1 MEISFSVLAAL
12 GVALAIGVLIGL
24 ERESLRQ
31 HQNVSILVGL
41 RSFVFI
47 SLWGFLSSYIS
58 TIWLSWFFPVAFF
71 SLILL
76 ISLAYFVRSTK
87 GELSGGMTTEIACIL
102 TFLLAGLSLHMDN
115 RIVLA
120 LGVVVAL
127 VLSVKVAFTNI
138 LKRYP
143 REAVIATIQFAVL
156 TAVIL
161 PFLPNEYIGPWQFF
175 NPYVA
180 WWIVVLVTGM
190 SYLGYI
196 LHLLI
201 SSRSSI
207 FVTSAIGA
215 MVSSTAITNTLAQLS
230 KSTRLPASLFV
241 CGCIVAS
248 TIAALRVW
256 FTASV
261 INASLIT
268 LLAIPMGLIV
278 ITGLIFLWVWR
289 SQTATVEETAAFE
302 NPFQLKKAITFAFIF
317 VMVAFFARSS
327 IALFGTSGLYLTSAI
342 AGIADVDAMTITT
355 SQLLGG
361 GTITKLQALT
371 AILLVFLSNMAMKC
385 GIVFGFGHPTMRRM
399 MLKYTVCTCAIL
411 LIYLVIVYILHLY

>member
-31 HQNVSILVGL
+31 HQNVSILAGL

-71 SLILL
+71 SFILL
-76 ISLAYFVRSTK
+76 IGLAYFVRSTK

-120 LGVVVAL
+120 LGVLVAL
-127 VLSVKVAFTNI
+127 VLSVKVAFANI

-190 SYLGYI
+190 SYVGYL
-196 LHLLI
+196 LHLFL

-207 FVTSAIGA
+207 FLTSILGGI
-215 MVSSTAITNTLAQLS
+215 VSTTALTTTFSQLS
-230 KSTRLPASLFV
+230 KVTKLPASLLI
-241 CGCIVAS
+241 CGCIIASSIGAIRVWITGSIVNRELIALLAVPMLLIVLVGLVFLWMWRSRS
-248 TIAALRVW
+248 TI
-256 FTASV
+256 
-261 INASLIT
+261 
-268 LLAIPMGLIV
+268 
-278 ITGLIFLWVWR
+278 
-289 SQTATVEETAAFE
+289 VEEQSSFE
-302 NPFQLKKAITFAFIF
+302 NPFQLKKSITFAVVFTTS
-317 VMVAFFARSS
+317 AFLARASMEV
-327 IALFGTSGLYLTSAI
+327 FGTNGFYITSFL
-342 AGIADVDAMTITT
+342 AGFADVDAMVIAASQFVGNQTITH
-355 SQLLGG
+355 
-361 GTITKLQALT
+361 LQGLT
-371 AILLVFLSNMAMKC
+371 AIVLVFFSNMAMKC
-385 GIVFGFGHPTMRRM
+385 GIVFMFAQAAMRRM
-399 MLKYTVCTCAIL
+399 MLIYTATVCLVL
-411 LIYLVIVYILHLY
+411 LVFLVVVHTLHLY

>member
-31 HQNVSILVGL
+31 HQNVSILAGL

-71 SLILL
+71 SFILL
-76 ISLAYFVRSTK
+76 IGLAYFVRSTK

-120 LGVVVAL
+120 LGVLVAL
-127 VLSVKVAFTNI
+127 VLSVKVAFANI

-190 SYLGYI
+190 SYVGYL
-196 LHLLI
+196 LHLFL

-207 FVTSAIGA
+207 FLTSILGGI
-215 MVSSTAITNTLAQLS
+215 VSTTALTTTFSQLS
-230 KSTRLPASLFV
+230 KVTKLPASLLI
-241 CGCIVAS
+241 CGCIIAS
-248 TIAALRVW
+248 SIGYP
-256 FTASV
+256 SSY
-261 INASLIT
+261 NT
-268 LLAIPMGLIV
+268 LL
-278 ITGLIFLWVWR
+278 
-289 SQTATVEETAAFE
+289 
-302 NPFQLKKAITFAFIF
+302 
-317 VMVAFFARSS
+317 
-327 IALFGTSGLYLTSAI
+327 
-342 AGIADVDAMTITT
+342 
-355 SQLLGG
+355 
-361 GTITKLQALT
+361 
-371 AILLVFLSNMAMKC
+371 LV
-385 GIVFGFGHPTMRRM
+385 PP
-399 MLKYTVCTCAIL
+399 
-411 LIYLVIVYILHLY
+411 

>member
-31 HQNVSILVGL
+31 HQNVSVLAGI
-41 RSFVFI
+41 RSFIFI

-58 TIWLSWFFPVAFF
+58 VIWVSWFFPVAFMA
-71 SLILL
+71 LILL
-76 ISLAYFVRSTK
+76 IGLAYFVRSTK
-87 GELSGGMTTEIACIL
+87 GELSGGMTTEIACII

-120 LGVVVAL
+120 LGVLVAL
-127 VLSVKVAFTNI
+127 VLSVKIAFANI

-215 MVSSTAITNTLAQLS
+215 LVSSTAITNTLAQLS

-278 ITGLIFLWVWR
+278 ITGLVFLWMWH
-289 SQTATVEETAAFE
+289 SQTVTVEETAAFE

-317 VMVAFFARSS
+317 VLVAFFARSS
-327 IALFGTSGLYLTSAI
+327 IAMFGTSGLYLTSAI

-355 SQLLGG
+355 
-361 GTITKLQALT
+361 
-371 AILLVFLSNMAMKC
+371 
-385 GIVFGFGHPTMRRM
+385 
-399 MLKYTVCTCAIL
+399 
-411 LIYLVIVYILHLY
+411 